1 MPRPSRQELSKKMFP
16 ELTTPGGS
24 KGDKEASLKIN
35 VMAIELILVDAI
47 KMYDQGFDKHGPGAL
62 FYPLTKLK
70 PHRDKEGKY
79 YLALDDLK
87 KGVAETEAA
96 GDEFN
101 ASFLTELIKTI
112 DEFDPAKAALV
123 VLVDKTGMSV
133 KIIEREYPAKHAQAI
148 LEKMS
153 KS

>member
-1 MPRPSRQELSKKMFP
+1 MPRPSRRELGKKMFP
-16 ELTTPGGS
+16 ELTKPGGS

-47 KMYDQGFDKHGPGAL
+47 KMYDEGFDKHGPGAL

-70 PHRDKEGKY
+70 PHREKEGKY
-79 YLALDDLK
+79 YLSLDDLK
-87 KGVAETEAA
+87 AGAAETDAA

-101 ASFLTELIKTI
+101 HAFLSSLVDTVVQ
-112 DEFDPAKAALV
+112 FNPAKAALV
-123 VLVDKTGMSV
+123 VLVDKTGMST

-148 LEKMS
+148 LEEMS
-153 KS
+153 K